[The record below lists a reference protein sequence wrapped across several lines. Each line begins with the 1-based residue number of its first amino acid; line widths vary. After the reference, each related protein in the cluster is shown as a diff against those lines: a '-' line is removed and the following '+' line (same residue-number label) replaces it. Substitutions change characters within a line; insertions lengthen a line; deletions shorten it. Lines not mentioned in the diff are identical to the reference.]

1 MTSPRPHPS
10 GASSV
15 LAFISFLSSFRTF
28 FASLAPR
35 RAARAEPSLRGPAA
49 RRGRPP
55 ALRTLASSPREV
67 RAPGPGPGA
76 AAAGRRPC
84 ADPPARS
91 VARARAAAP
100 ARPASPGSRR
110 GRPGAARRGSTAGS
124 IGWSSSGATA
134 QRPEVCRAS
143 SGGRGKLRAGRTR
156 GRGLPRRHRNR
167 CFVCGSRGSR
177 RGAAAPPCKLGR
189 SPARQQAAPLL
200 SSARP
205 SLPRSSLPRSSLLVR
220 EAPSSAR
227 SRVGR
232 ASGAQPRACSSATP
246 PAPGPFGVRADPG
259 SSSREM
265 KEGSFALAASPALP
279 PQPPPLQCTFKWKIF
294 RSQQKHCVQKR
305 LSRSYHQT
313 REPTLPGKL
322 PLGRKY
328 WGICLFI
335 GGETIPRRA
344 KKSGDTFSLCSRQHH
359 LFSKSRGPFERK
371 FNF

>member
-1 MTSPRPHPS
+1 MR
-10 GASSV
+10 
-15 LAFISFLSSFRTF
+15 L
-28 FASLAPR
+28 
-35 RAARAEPSLRGPAA
+35 
-49 RRGRPP
+49 
-55 ALRTLASSPREV
+55 
-67 RAPGPGPGA
+67 
-76 AAAGRRPC
+76 
-84 ADPPARS
+84 
-91 VARARAAAP
+91 
-100 ARPASPGSRR
+100 
-110 GRPGAARRGSTAGS
+110 
-124 IGWSSSGATA
+124 
-134 QRPEVCRAS
+134 
-143 SGGRGKLRAGRTR
+143 
-156 GRGLPRRHRNR
+156 
-167 CFVCGSRGSR
+167 RGSR

-232 ASGAQPRACSSATP
+232 ASGAQPRACSSATL

-259 SSSREM
+259 SSSPEV
-265 KEGSFALAASPALP
+265 KEGSLALAASPALP
-279 PQPPPLQCTFKWKIF
+279 PPPPPPLQCTLKWKIF

-322 PLGRKY
+322 ALGRKY

-344 KKSGDTFSLCSRQHH
+344 KKKKKSGDTFSLCSPQHH